1 MKECALKECKITFEV
16 IPRNKKYCSERH
28 KNRATSRRSYDR
40 ITNDPARNQKRK
52 DYIRKYMRNRYQTD
66 YEFNAGE
73 YDATIAFFVKRGFTR
88 TAAESTAYV
97 IMSQAKIDNIK
108 PQLILDKLT
117 YADEATL
124 SEIITI
130 ILNAN
135 RYKSSRLGVRQTLVT
150 KETVSRNMLD

>member
-1 MKECALKECKITFEV
+1 MADFYTNLPPKEKDDLDKTVEKLT
-16 IPRNKKYCSERH
+16 
-28 KNRATSRRSYDR
+28 T
-40 ITNDPARNQKRK
+40 TNYQS
-52 DYIRKYMRNRYQTD
+52 DYQ
-66 YEFNAGE
+66 FNVGE

-108 PQLILDKLT
+108 PQQILDKLT

-135 RYKSSRLGVRQTLVT
+135 RYKSSRLGVRQTLIT
-150 KETVSRNMLD
+150 KETVSRNIID

>member
-1 MKECALKECKITFEV
+1 MADFYTNLPPKEKDELDKTVQKLT
-16 IPRNKKYCSERH
+16 
-28 KNRATSRRSYDR
+28 T
-40 ITNDPARNQKRK
+40 TNYQD
-52 DYIRKYMRNRYQTD
+52 DYQ
-66 YEFNAGE
+66 FNAGE
-73 YDATIAFFVKRGFTR
+73 YDATIAFFVRRGFTR

-97 IMSQAKIDNIK
+97 ILSQAKIDNIR

-135 RYKSSRLGVRQTLVT
+135 RYKSSRLGVRQTLIT

>member
-1 MKECALKECKITFEV
+1 MADFYTNLPPKEKADLDKTI
-16 IPRNKKYCSERH
+16 H
-28 KNRATSRRSYDR
+28 KLTT
-40 ITNDPARNQKRK
+40 TN
-52 DYIRKYMRNRYQTD
+52 YQTD

-73 YDATIAFFVKRGFTR
+73 YDSTIAFFVKRGFTR

-135 RYKSSRLGVRQTLVT
+135 RYKSSRLGVRQTLIT

>member
-1 MKECALKECKITFEV
+1 MADFYTNLPPKEKDDLDKTVEKLT
-16 IPRNKKYCSERH
+16 
-28 KNRATSRRSYDR
+28 T
-40 ITNDPARNQKRK
+40 TNYQS
-52 DYIRKYMRNRYQTD
+52 DYQ
-66 YEFNAGE
+66 FNVGE

-108 PQLILDKLT
+108 PQQILDKLT

-130 ILNAN
+130 IKNAN

-150 KETVSRNMLD
+150 KETVSRNIID

>member
-1 MKECALKECKITFEV
+1 MADFYTNLPPKE
-16 IPRNKKYCSERH
+16 
-28 KNRATSRRSYDR
+28 
-40 ITNDPARNQKRK
+40 K
-52 DYIRKYMRNRYQTD
+52 DDLDKTVEKLTTTD
-66 YEFNAGE
+66 YQSDYQFNVGE

-108 PQLILDKLT
+108 PQQILDKLT

-130 ILNAN
+130 IKNAN

-150 KETVSRNMLD
+150 KETVSRNIID